1 MMIKSYRGRQ
11 MLRYFQFNNG
21 LTWGM
26 TAVFFLLS
34 INFSPLSFKL
44 PLLIGAVVHAV
55 LSVLHTVMLKEMKRA
70 SFDADQQQPLFKVFS
85 LLLILG
91 LFAGNIFTF
100 LSGAIARKKNPDVG
114 FIYSLYM
121 VLVDVF
127 IIIVTLLNLFKPFV
141 SNTFLLTLYL
151 LIAVLLFHIVVAVF
165 GQKWYHLNKK
175 AQVTGLV
182 LLVLTA
188 LLGNVLALFV
198 AVSMYKTNQDLAGD
212 RRQTSVREKLTRN
225 QAALLGLMFITFLI
239 SLAWTSNFTFSESF
253 AVQNNYANI
262 LQPPTMASPFG
273 TDNYGRDVFSRI
285 VFGSQIS
292 LAVGLLSTLLPFFIG
307 GTLGAVSGFYGN
319 RTDNVIMRLLDV
331 LYAIPGMLLAITIV
345 ASFGAST
352 TNLIIALS
360 LGSIPSYARTMRA
373 NVMQVANYEYVEA
386 ARALGQ
392 DNRTLILKHIV
403 PNAMAPMIVRST
415 LTIGTAV
422 ISTSSLSYLGL
433 GVEAH
438 VPEWGNIL
446 RIGSQY
452 LETNPYLAIY
462 PGLAIILLVLSFNFL
477 GDGLRDATDPK
488 LN

>member
-1 MMIKSYRGRQ
+1 MMKSYRGRQ
-11 MLRYFQFNNG
+11 MLRYFQFNSG
-21 LTWGM
+21 LSWGM
-26 TAVFFLLS
+26 TVLFLILS
-34 INFSPLSFKL
+34 VDLNPFTLKVPLFIL
-44 PLLIGAVVHAV
+44 GMVHAA
-55 LSVLHTVMLKEMKRA
+55 LSVIHSLMLGRIKQTRI
-70 SFDADQQQPLFKVFS
+70 DADNQPLAFKIMTIV
-85 LLLILG
+85 LVVG
-91 LFAGNIFTF
+91 LFAGNIFTY
-100 LSGAIARKKNPDVG
+100 LSGMVALKKNPNVG
-114 FIYSLYM
+114 FLYSIYM
-121 VLVDVF
+121 VLVDVML
-127 IIIVTLLNLFKPFV
+127 IALTALNLFKPFV
-141 SNTFLLTLYL
+141 SNTFLPTLYL
-151 LIAVLLFHIVVAVF
+151 LLAILLFHILIVVM
-165 GQKWYHLNKK
+165 GQKWYGWNRNVKIAVL
-175 AQVTGLV
+175 GL
-182 LLVLTA
+182 LGLTA
-188 LLGNVLALFV
+188 LVGNVMAILV
-198 AVSMYKTNQDLAGD
+198 AVSMYKTNQDLAGE

-225 QAALLGLMFITFLI
+225 QAALLGLSFITFLI
-239 SLAWTSNFTFSESF
+239 SIALTSNYSFSESF
-253 AVQNNYANI
+253 AVQNNYGNI
-262 LQPPTMASPFG
+262 LQPPSLAYPFG

-285 VFGSQIS
+285 IFGSQIS
-292 LAVGLLSTLLPFFIG
+292 LSVGLLSTLLPFFVG
-307 GTLGAVSGFYGN
+307 GTLGAISGFYGN
-319 RTDNVIMRLLDV
+319 TTDNVIMRLLDV

-392 DNRTLILKHIV
+392 DNKTLILKHII

>member
-1 MMIKSYRGRQ
+1 MVNYRTTQ
-11 MLRYFQFNNG
+11 IMKQLQFNNG
-21 LTWGM
+21 LSG
-26 TAVFFLLS
+26 ALFLLFLLLS
-34 INFSPLSFKL
+34 LDFSPFAIQL
-44 PLLIGAVVHAV
+44 PLFIFAIVHLV
-55 LSVLHTVMLKEMKRA
+55 LSVLHFLTFRLLKQGKLDPEKPSGLYRLLA
-70 SFDADQQQPLFKVFS
+70 I
-85 LLLILG
+85 LLLAG
-91 LFAGNIFTF
+91 LLVGNVFTY
-100 LSGAIARKKNPDVG
+100 LSGAFMLKKDLSVG
-114 FIYSLYM
+114 FRYALYAVIVDLLVIAITSLN
-121 VLVDVF
+121 F
-127 IIIVTLLNLFKPFV
+127 FKPFV
-141 SNTFLLTLYL
+141 SNNFMLMMGLLLASLVLHIFIL
-151 LIAVLLFHIVVAVF
+151 LIGHKWFNWSKGFKWATLALLS
-165 GQKWYHLNKK
+165 
-175 AQVTGLV
+175 
-182 LLVLTA
+182 LTA
-188 LLGNVLALFV
+188 LTGNILALFI
-198 AVSMYKTNQDLAGD
+198 AVSFYQTDKDRAGE
-212 RRQTSVREKLTRN
+212 RRQTSVREKLTQN
-225 QAALLGLMFITFLI
+225 QAALLGLTFITFLI
-239 SLAWTSNFTFSESF
+239 TIAMTSSWSFSLSF
-253 AVQNNYANI
+253 ATQNNYQNI
-262 LQPPTMASPFG
+262 LQVPSLTYPFG
-273 TDNYGRDVFSRI
+273 TDNYGRDVFTRI
-285 VFGSQIS
+285 IFGARIS
-292 LAVGLLSTLLPFFIG
+292 LSIGFLSTLLPLFIG
-307 GTLGAVSGFYGN
+307 GALGAISGYFGS

-345 ASFGAST
+345 ASFGATT

-392 DNRTLILKHIV
+392 NDWTIILRHII

-477 GDGLRDATDPK
+477 GDGLRDATDPR

>member
-1 MMIKSYRGRQ
+1 MRSYRTTQ
-11 MLRYFQFNNG
+11 IINQFQFSNG
-21 LTWGM
+21 LSWGM
-26 TAVFFLLS
+26 FFLFLLLS
-34 INFSPLSFKL
+34 VNWQPLGIK
-44 PLLIGAVVHAV
+44 PLLFGIAMVQLL
-55 LSVLHTVMLKEMKRA
+55 LSVLQYVLLRQMKKGKINPDQPTMLYRLGSMI
-70 SFDADQQQPLFKVFS
+70 
-85 LLLILG
+85 LILG
-91 LFAGNIFTF
+91 LLAGNIFTF
-100 LSGAIARKKNPDVG
+100 LSGATALKKGITVG
-114 FIYSLYM
+114 FRYALYM

-127 IIIVTLLNLFKPFV
+127 VIATSALNLFKPFV
-141 SNTFLLTLYL
+141 ANRFMPLMIIMAIS
-151 LIAVLLFHIVVAVF
+151 LLFHVFLLLF
-165 GQKWYHLNKK
+165 GQKWHGWNNSAKW
-175 AQVTGLV
+175 VTIIV
-182 LLVLTA
+182 LVLTS
-188 LLGNVLALFV
+188 LTGNVLALFV
-198 AVSMYKTNQDLAGD
+198 ALSMYRTDMDLAGE
-212 RRQTSVREKLTRN
+212 RRQTSIREKLTRN
-225 QAALLGLMFITFLI
+225 QAALLGLFFITYLI
-239 SLAWTSNFTFSESF
+239 SMAMTSEWSFSYSF
-253 AVQNNYANI
+253 ASQNNYQNI
-262 LQPPTMASPFG
+262 LQAPSLAYPFG
-273 TDNYGRDVFSRI
+273 TDNFGRDVFSRI

-292 LAVGLLSTLLPFFIG
+292 LSVGLLSTLLPFFLG
-307 GTLGAVSGFYGN
+307 GFLGAISGYYGN
-319 RTDNVIMRLLDV
+319 RTDSVIMRLLDV

-392 DNRTLILKHIV
+392 SNGMIIRKHVI
-403 PNAMAPMIVRST
+403 PNAMSPMIIRST

-452 LETNPYLAIY
+452 LETNPYLAIF

-477 GDGLRDATDPK
+477 GDGLRDATDPR

>member
-1 MMIKSYRGRQ
+1 MRSYRARQ

-26 TAVFFLLS
+26 AILLLIASISWTPFQFNVPLIFLAVFHISLS
-34 INFSPLSFKL
+34 IIHTY
-44 PLLIGAVVHAV
+44 LLGKIKKAN
-55 LSVLHTVMLKEMKRA
+55 
-70 SFDADQQQPLFKVFS
+70 FDADNQQLFMKV
-85 LLLILG
+85 LEIILVLG
-91 LFAGNIFTF
+91 IVGGNVFTF
-100 LSGAIARKKNPDVG
+100 LSGMMSLKKIPDSG

-127 IIIVTLLNLFKPFV
+127 VIAITALNIFKPFV
-141 SNTFLLTLYL
+141 SNYFIPMLYILGFVFVFHIIFMIWGHRWYKWDRKVKLLTFIFLL
-151 LIAVLLFHIVVAVF
+151 
-165 GQKWYHLNKK
+165 
-175 AQVTGLV
+175 
-182 LLVLTA
+182 LTA
-188 LLGNVLALFV
+188 TTGNILVLFV
-198 AVSMYKTNQDLAGD
+198 AISMYIKNKDLNGE
-212 RRQTSVREKLTRN
+212 RRQTSIIEKLTRN
-225 QAALLGLMFITFLI
+225 QAALLGMLFIAFLI
-239 SLAWTSNFTFSESF
+239 TIAITSNYSFSESF
-253 AVQNNYANI
+253 AVENNYANI
-262 LQPPTMASPFG
+262 LQPPSITYPFG
-273 TDNYGRDVFSRI
+273 TDSYGRDVFSRI
-285 VFGSQIS
+285 IFGSQIS
-292 LAVGLLSTLLPFFIG
+292 LSIGLLSTFLPFFVG
-307 GTLGAVSGFYGN
+307 GSLGAISGFYGS
-319 RTDNVIMRLLDV
+319 RTDSLIMRFLDV
-331 LYAIPGMLLAITIV
+331 LYAIPSMLLAITIV

-392 DNRTLILKHIV
+392 SNWVLVRKHII

-422 ISTSSLSYLGL
+422 IATSSLSYLGL

-438 VPEWGNIL
+438 IPEWGNIL
-446 RIGSQY
+446 RNGSQY
-452 LETNPYLAIY
+452 LETNPYLAVY

>member
-1 MMIKSYRGRQ
+1 MIKSYRGRQ
-11 MLRYFQFNNG
+11 MLRYFQFNTG
-21 LTWGM
+21 LTWAM
-26 TAVFFLLS
+26 ALIFLLVS
-34 INFSPLSFKL
+34 VETKPFGFQPVLVLFAI
-44 PLLIGAVVHAV
+44 IHTI
-55 LSVLHTVMLKEMKRA
+55 LSVIHSVMLNKVKAED
-70 SFDADQQQPLFKVFS
+70 FDADDQPLSLKIMAFFLVLGLLFGNVFS
-85 LLLILG
+85 
-91 LFAGNIFTF
+91 F
-100 LSGAIARKKNPDVG
+100 LSGMVALKKNPDVA

-121 VLVDVF
+121 VIVDFVL
-127 IIIVTLLNLFKPFV
+127 IAITALNLFKPYV
-141 SNTFLLTLYL
+141 SNTFLMTLYTL
-151 LIAVLLFHIVVAVF
+151 FAVLGFHIF
-165 GQKWYHLNKK
+165 MLIIGQKWYTWKRELKII
-175 AQVTGLV
+175 VLV
-182 LLVLTA
+182 LLGLSGLV
-188 LLGNVLALFV
+188 GNVMAIFV
-198 AVSMYKTNQDLAGD
+198 AISMYKINQDLAGE

-225 QAALLGLMFITFLI
+225 QAALLGLTFITLLVSI
-239 SLAWTSNFTFSESF
+239 AVTSNFSFSESF
-253 AVQNNYANI
+253 AVQNNYSNI
-262 LQPPTMASPFG
+262 LQPPSLAYPFG

-292 LAVGLLSTLLPFFIG
+292 LSVGLLSTLLPFFIG
-307 GTLGAVSGFYGN
+307 GTLGAISGFYGN
-319 RTDNVIMRLLDV
+319 RTDNVIMRFLDV

-386 ARALGQ
+386 AKALGQ
-392 DNRTLILKHIV
+392 NNKTIILKHII
-403 PNAMAPMIVRST
+403 PNAMAPMIVRAT

>member
-1 MMIKSYRGRQ
+1 MANYRTTQ
-11 MLRYFQFNNG
+11 IMKQLQFNNG
-21 LTWGM
+21 LSV
-26 TAVFFLLS
+26 ALFFLFLLLS
-34 INFSPLSFKL
+34 IDFGSFAVRL
-44 PLLIGAVVHAV
+44 PLFIVAMVHLV
-55 LSVLHTVMLKEMKRA
+55 LSVLHYLVFKQLKQGKIDPEKPTGLYRLLA
-70 SFDADQQQPLFKVFS
+70 SS
-85 LLLILG
+85 LIAGLLV
-91 LFAGNIFTF
+91 GNIFTY
-100 LSGAIARKKNPDVG
+100 LSGAFMLKRDITVG
-114 FIYSLYM
+114 FRYALYTVIVDLFVLAITSLN
-121 VLVDVF
+121 F
-127 IIIVTLLNLFKPFV
+127 FKPFV
-141 SNTFLLTLYL
+141 SNNFMLMLALLLVSL
-151 LIAVLLFHIVVAVF
+151 LIHIVLLLV
-165 GQKWYHLNKK
+165 GQKWFNWSKNLKW
-175 AQVTGLV
+175 ATLI
-182 LLVLTA
+182 LLSLTA
-188 LLGNVLALFV
+188 LTGNVLVLFV
-198 AVSMYKTNQDLAGD
+198 VVSFYQADKDRSGE
-212 RRQTSVREKLTRN
+212 RRQTSIREKLTQN
-225 QAALLGLMFITFLI
+225 QAALLGLTFITFLI
-239 SLAWTSNFTFSESF
+239 TIALTSAWSFSMSF
-253 AVQNNYANI
+253 AIQNNYQNI
-262 LQPPTMASPFG
+262 LQEPSLAYPFG

-285 VFGSQIS
+285 IFGARISLTIGLISTLIPLLFGGALGAISGYFGS
-292 LAVGLLSTLLPFFIG
+292 
-307 GTLGAVSGFYGN
+307 
-319 RTDNVIMRLLDV
+319 RTDNIIMRLLDV

-345 ASFGAST
+345 ASFGATT

-392 DNRTLILKHIV
+392 NDWTIILKHII

>member
-21 LTWGM
+21 LSWGM
-26 TAVFFLLS
+26 ALVLLLLS
-34 INFSPLSFKL
+34 IEFSPFSFKI
-44 PLLIGAVVHAV
+44 PLLIGAIVHAV
-55 LSVLHTVMLKEMKRA
+55 LSLIHTVMLQQMKRA
-70 SFDADQQQPLFKVFS
+70 SFDADQQQPLFKVMS
-85 LLLILG
+85 VVLIVG

-100 LSGAIARKKNPDVG
+100 LSGSVARKKNPDVG

-121 VLVDVF
+121 VLVDVL
-127 IIIVTLLNLFKPFV
+127 IIVVTLLNIFKPFV
-141 SNTFLLTLYL
+141 SNTYLLTLYL
-151 LIAVLLFHIVVAVF
+151 LIGALLFHVSIAVF
-165 GQKWYHLNKK
+165 GQKWYIWNSNIQL
-175 AQVTGLV
+175 ATLGV
-182 LLVLTA
+182 LLLTV
-188 LLGNVLALFV
+188 LLGNVLALLV
-198 AVSMYKTNQDLAGD
+198 AISMYKTNQDLAGE
-212 RRQTSVREKLTRN
+212 RRQTSVREKMTRH
-225 QAALLGLMFITFLI
+225 QAALLGLMFIAFL
-239 SLAWTSNFTFSESF
+239 LALALTSNFTFSESF

-262 LQPPTMASPFG
+262 LQPPTLSYPFG

-307 GTLGAVSGFYGN
+307 GTLGAISGFYGN
-319 RTDNVIMRLLDV
+319 NTDNVIMRLLDV

-392 DNRTLILKHIV
+392 DNRSLILKHII

>member
-1 MMIKSYRGRQ
+1 MLRSYRSRQ

-21 LTWGM
+21 LTW
-26 TAVFFLLS
+26 AVTVLFLILSVDGNPLDFKEPFLLLAGG
-34 INFSPLSFKL
+34 N
-44 PLLIGAVVHAV
+44 AV
-55 LSVLHTVMLKEMKRA
+55 LSLIHAILLRRIKHPD
-70 SFDADQQQPLFKVFS
+70 FDAERQPLGMKAGLVF
-85 LLLILG
+85 LTLG
-91 LFAGNIFTF
+91 LLAGNLFTF
-100 LSGAIARKKNPDVG
+100 LSGMVALKKNPDVG
-114 FIYSLYM
+114 YLYAVYM
-121 VLVDVF
+121 VLVDVLV
-127 IIIVTLLNLFKPFV
+127 IAVTALNLFKPFV
-141 SNTFLLTLYL
+141 SNAFLPTVYGLAAVF
-151 LIAVLLFHIVVAVF
+151 LIHLFIVAF
-165 GQKWYHLNKK
+165 GQKYYGWPPKVK
-175 AQVTGLV
+175 MAILV
-182 LLVLTA
+182 LLGLTA
-188 LLGNVLALFV
+188 AFGNVLALFV
-198 AVSMYKTNQDLAGD
+198 AVSLHQTDQTSKGV
-212 RRQTSVREKLTRN
+212 RRQTSLREKLTRN
-225 QAALLGLMFITFLI
+225 QAALLGMLFITFLI
-239 SLAWTSNFTFSESF
+239 MIALTSNYSFSASY
-253 AVQNNYANI
+253 AVQNNYGNI
-262 LQPPTMASPFG
+262 LQPPSLAYPFG

-285 VFGSQIS
+285 IFGSQIS
-292 LAVGLLSTLLPFFIG
+292 LMVGMLSTLLPFFVG
-307 GTLGAVSGFYGN
+307 GMLGAVSGFYGKQ
-319 RTDNVIMRLLDV
+319 TDNIIMRFLDV
-331 LYAIPGMLLAITIV
+331 LYAVPGMLLAITIV

-392 DNRTLILKHIV
+392 NNRTLILKHII
-403 PNAMAPMIVRST
+403 PNAMAPMIVRAT

>member
-1 MMIKSYRGRQ
+1 MRSTFTNRIIQQVR
-11 MLRYFQFNNG
+11 FNNG

-26 TAVFFLLS
+26 AALFLLLS
-34 INFSPLSFKL
+34 INWQPVGLKMSLFAVFLAQ
-44 PLLIGAVVHAV
+44 LI
-55 LSVLHTVMLKEMKRA
+55 LSVLH
-70 SFDADQQQPLFKVFS
+70 Q
-85 LLLILG
+85 LLLQQVKRPDFAAEKKPAGVKLLAALLLLGIL
-91 LFAGNIFTF
+91 AGNIFVF
-100 LSGAIARKKNPDVG
+100 ISGAMTLKRQPTAG
-114 FIYSLYM
+114 YIYSIYM
-121 VLVDVF
+121 VLVDLLT
-127 IIIVTLLNLFKPFV
+127 IAVTALNLFKPFV
-141 SNTFLLTLYL
+141 ANGFLSMLYV
-151 LIAVLLFHIVVAVF
+151 LIATLMVHLAILLLGSRMLASRNARWTAVI
-165 GQKWYHLNKK
+165 
-175 AQVTGLV
+175 
-182 LLVLTA
+182 LLGLTA
-188 LLGNVLALFV
+188 LTGNVLALFS
-198 AVSMYKTNQDLAGD
+198 AASFLAAGSPNEAG
-212 RRQTSVREKLTRN
+212 RRQTSIREKLIRN
-225 QAALLGLMFITFLI
+225 QAALLGLLFISFLI
-239 SLAWTSNFTFSESF
+239 MLAITSHWSFSQRF
-253 AVQNNYANI
+253 AVENNYSAI
-262 LQPPTMASPFG
+262 LQPPSLMFPFG
-273 TDNYGRDVFSRI
+273 TDNFGRDVFSRI
-285 VFGSQIS
+285 VFGTRIS
-292 LAVGLLSTLLPFFIG
+292 LSVGLLSTLLPLFVG
-307 GTLGAVSGFYGN
+307 GTLGAISGYYGN
-319 RTDNVIMRLLDV
+319 RTDNLIMRLLDV

-392 DNRTLILKHIV
+392 DNAMMIRKHII
-403 PNAMAPMIVRST
+403 PNAIAPMIVRAT

-477 GDGLRDATDPK
+477 GDGLRDAIDPR